1 MLWNTFEK
9 DFDKLDRL
17 HNPNYEPDSGLTDF
31 DEIQESLH
39 AMRKELDLF
48 ANMRPVKV
56 PSEGIDWMFF
66 RENTEGEYALGS
78 SGIFMPSEISIMAS
92 LTSAGNA
99 RNSRSWAALAL

>member
-39 AMRKELDLF
+39 SMRKELDGKGERHAIAF
-48 ANMRPVKV
+48 SKIA
-56 PSEGIDWMFF
+56 EQIF
-66 RENTEGEYALGS
+66 RDCAV
-78 SGIFMPSEISIMAS
+78 
-92 LTSAGNA
+92 
-99 RNSRSWAALAL
+99 